1 MRRFFFKVFVLLVLA
16 IAGLLAYGLYL
27 PTGPDAQKL
36 VQLRSGSSAR
46 RIAADLASAGII
58 RSQTAFLF
66 WHYAHGRQSLKAGEY
81 SFDHPAALRE
91 VYERIAR
98 GDIYF
103 HTLVVPEGFSM
114 FDIAAAIEQSGL
126 GRRDDFLK
134 VVRTEA
140 ALVRDLDPAAPSLEG
155 YLFPDTYHFT
165 RTQSLRDMAAAMVR
179 RFRQTATE
187 LALDHLTLDHGV
199 HDVVTMA
206 SLVEKE
212 TGVAEERAVVAG
224 VFNNRLSRRIPLAT
238 DPAVIYAALLNNR
251 WRGTIYQSDLQF
263 NSPYNTYK
271 NAGLP
276 PGPISNPGKESLR
289 AAMRPASTEYLYFV
303 SDNRGHH
310 RFARTLAE
318 HAVNVAAYRRA
329 AGQVH

>member
-1 MRRFFFKVFVLLVLA
+1 MRRFLFRVFVLLVLA
-16 IAGLLAYGLYL
+16 IAGLLAYGLFL
-27 PTGPDAQKL
+27 SAGPETQQL
-36 VQLRSGSSAR
+36 VQLRPGSSAR
-46 RIAADLASAGII
+46 RIATDLAGAGII

-66 WHYAHGRQSLKAGEY
+66 WHYVHGRQSLKAGEY
-81 SFDHPAALRE
+81 SFDHPAGLRE
-91 VYERIAR
+91 VYDRIAR

-103 HTLVVPEGFSM
+103 HTVVIPEGFSM
-114 FDIAAAIEQSGL
+114 FDIAAAMEQSGL

-134 VVRTEA
+134 IARTET
-140 ALVRDLDPAAPSLEG
+140 ALVRDLDPAAPTLEG

-179 RFRQTATE
+179 RFRQTAAE
-187 LALDHLTLDHGV
+187 LALNHGV

-212 TGVAEERAVVAG
+212 TGAAEERPVVAG

-276 PGPISNPGKESLR
+276 PGPICNPGKSSLQ

-303 SDNRGHH
+303 SDNQGHH

-318 HAVNVAAYRRA
+318 HGVNVAAYRRA
-329 AGQVH
+329 VGQAH